1 MYIACKWKVFVY
13 APLTCLCWYI
23 LLDFFFE
30 ASMGEHHKDFKEPE
44 EISNVKSTNG
54 PFAARD
60 QLASDF

>member
-1 MYIACKWKVFVY
+1 MKTFRLCTLNVFM
-13 APLTCLCWYI
+13 LIHLI
-23 LLDFFFE
+23 RISFE
-30 ASMGEHHKDFKEPE
+30 TSMGEHHKDFKEPE

>member
-1 MYIACKWKVFVY
+1 MLIH
-13 APLTCLCWYI
+13 LI
-23 LLDFFFE
+23 RISFE

-44 EISNVKSTNG
+44 EISKVKSTNG